1 MWELRTANIR
11 TQNGGRPVIQRF
23 FKTVTCLIAFSVAA
37 LVDSRTAVAD
47 NPSPTAS
54 TLTPKLPPGLAKL
67 TGEITD
73 VVMEHHLDPPARQQ
87 MILGGVKA
95 LFRAADMPVPSGL
108 SRRVSSLTTPE
119 QLAALLADVWPKPT
133 KKPIAVDQLEEALFQ
148 GLLSSVSGDPQ
159 LLTEKERKVSE
170 QFEGNRYVGIHIA
183 LGMNDQEKRPA
194 IFETFE
200 GGPAD
205 RAGVK
210 KDDLIEQIDGVDTK
224 GMVVMA
230 AVDRLRGPEGTN
242 VTIQVRQP
250 KAANSRTY
258 TIRRG
263 QHPRSS
269 VQGVRKRTSGG
280 WDIRLEGPD
289 AIGYLKISE
298 MLGSTPHELRKMA
311 SQLESEGD
319 RALVLDLRGLRSDS
333 VHTAILLADSLLE
346 SGPIGRVK
354 TARGETTY
362 QADSDAILRG
372 WPLAVLVDVDTSGA
386 AEWLAAALQDNHRAV
401 IVGSPTM
408 SAKINPG
415 PGFVKSTI
423 PVGDG
428 QLSVSLAT
436 GLLERG
442 DGRAISLFDRSLPS
456 LIRSRDEALRAG
468 VHPDHLIADTPSDRL
483 VPGSPR
489 LRQNSTSKPA
499 GEPSAGP
506 DHALQKA
513 VELIRVSLKKA

>member
-1 MWELRTANIR
+1 MK
-11 TQNGGRPVIQRF
+11 QSIQQIL
-23 FKTVTCLIAFSVAA
+23 TCLIALSMTA
-37 LVDSRTAVAD
+37 LVDSRMAIAD
-47 NPSPTAS
+47 HPSLTAS
-54 TLTPKLPPGLAKL
+54 TPSPKVPPGLAKL
-67 TGEITD
+67 AGEITD
-73 VVMEHHLDPPARQQ
+73 VVLEHHLDPPARQQ
-87 MILGGVKA
+87 MILGGIKG
-95 LFRAADMPVPSGL
+95 LYRAADMPLPSGL
-108 SRRVSSLTTPE
+108 SRRVSLLTTPE
-119 QLAALLADVWPKPT
+119 QLAALLADVWPKAT
-133 KKPIAVDQLEEALFQ
+133 AKPIAANQLEEALFH

-170 QFEGNRYVGIHIA
+170 QMEGNRYVGLHIA
-183 LGMNDQEKRPA
+183 LGMDDQEKRPT
-194 IFETFE
+194 IYEIFE

-210 KDDLIEQIDGVDTK
+210 KGDLLEQIDRVDTK
-224 GMVVMA
+224 GMTVMA
-230 AVDRLRGPEGTN
+230 AVDRLRGAEGTS
-242 VTIQVRQP
+242 VTIKVRQP
-250 KAANSRTY
+250 KAADSRTY
-258 TIRRG
+258 TITRG
-263 QHPRSS
+263 QRPRST
-269 VQGVRKRTSGG
+269 VQGIRKRTSGG

-289 AIGYLKISE
+289 PIGYLKITE

-333 VHTAILLADSLLE
+333 VHTAVLLADSLLE

-362 QADSDAILRG
+362 QADSDAVLRG
-372 WPLAVLVDVDTSGA
+372 WPLAVIVDVDTSGA

-428 QLSVSLAT
+428 QLLVSLAT
-436 GLLERG
+436 GSLERG
-442 DGRAISLFDRSLPS
+442 DGRALSLFDRSLPS
-456 LIRSRDEALRAG
+456 LIRSRDEASRAG
-468 VHPDHLIADTPSDRL
+468 VHPDHLIAETPSDRL
-483 VPGSPR
+483 VPSYPR
-489 LRQNSTSKPA
+489 LRQNSTNKPA
-499 GEPSAGP
+499 GEPSTGP

-513 VELIRVSLKKA
+513 VELLRVSLKKA